1 MDMNVAPAA
10 RSSLVKGMWSIS
22 GAAEEAVLPGV
33 VAPDSH
39 VEFVFHLGQ
48 PWRMRREGETSWL
61 DQPEAFVYAQS
72 HGALRFE
79 VTPSQFRNESHAFYE
94 RRP

>member
-61 DQPEAFVYAQS
+61 DQPASRSGSSGGSAIGIPATGTSSGY
-72 HGALRFE
+72 L
-79 VTPSQFRNESHAFYE
+79 TM
-94 RRP
+94 